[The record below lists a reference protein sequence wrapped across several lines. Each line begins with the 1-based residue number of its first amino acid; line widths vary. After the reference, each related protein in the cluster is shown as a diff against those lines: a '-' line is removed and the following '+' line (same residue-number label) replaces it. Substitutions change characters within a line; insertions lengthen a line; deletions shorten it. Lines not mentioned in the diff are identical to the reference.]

1 MMIQNQKQS
10 LLIMIDPLPLQTWSV
25 IEEQN
30 NTWYNTNNAPNIDNN
45 RSYR

>member
-1 MMIQNQKQS
+1 MIIQNQKQS
-10 LLIMIDPLPLQTWSV
+10 SLIMADPVPLQTRSV

-30 NTWYNTNNAPNIDNN
+30 NTWYNRNNAPNIDNN

>member
-25 IEEQN
+25 IGEQN